1 MRQFIL
7 TPRPRESM
15 ARWPMTI
22 RRLVGVN
29 TASIWAA
36 LTAWTWYAFGLVPL
50 QLALISEAGLE
61 PGRGSSAIASAWL
74 CAAAATIVLSL
85 VHRQPIAFAVPSVG
99 LIFAKVLADTLSF
112 EEILGATMAAGLV
125 VTVLALSGATTR
137 LVAWIP
143 PSIVMAMF
151 AGVVLDFARRAV
163 GATLADLLVGGA
175 TVAGFAAGRALGNA
189 RVPPMG
195 LAAIGGSLAVA
206 VTQASVTPAITWQPP
221 HFVLAQPVL
230 SSTGLLAVTLPLI
243 VILVGMNLVPS
254 CAFLDGQQYR
264 PPTRQ
269 MALTIGLAALV
280 APLFHGFTSAPSRDG
295 GSIMAGPDAG
305 PASDRYLSTLIG
317 GTLML
322 VLAFAAG
329 TVVAL
334 AAVLPVSFIVTLT
347 GLSMLGPLQSAL
359 GRAFDG
365 ALRFGPTIAFVVAI
379 TPFSALGLPSSCWAL
394 VLGIGASWLGER
406 SELQAY
412 WRIQQPEGQPGA
424 EPGPA
429 R

>member
-1 MRQFIL
+1 M
-7 TPRPRESM
+7 P
-15 ARWPMTI
+15 RWPTTI
-22 RRLVGVN
+22 RRPIGVN
-29 TASIWAA
+29 AAAVWAA

-50 QLALISEAGLE
+50 QLALIGEAGLE

-85 VHRQPIAFAVPSVG
+85 AHRQPIAFAVPSVG
-99 LIFAKVLADTLSF
+99 LIFAKVLADTLPF

-125 VTVLALSGATTR
+125 VTGLALSGATTR

-163 GATLADLLVGGA
+163 GATVADLLVGGA
-175 TVAGFAAGRALGNA
+175 TVAGFAAGRALGQA
-189 RVPPMG
+189 RVPPMA
-195 LAAIGGSLAVA
+195 LAATSGSLAIA
-206 VTQASVTPAITWQPP
+206 VTQAGAAPTVSWAPP
-221 HFVLAQPVL
+221 QLVLAQPAL

-243 VILVGMNLVPS
+243 IILVGMNLVPS

-280 APLFHGFTSAPSRDG
+280 SPLFYGFTSAPSRDG
-295 GSIMAGPDAG
+295 GAIMAGPDAG

-317 GTLML
+317 GALML
-322 VLAFAAG
+322 VLAFAASAI
-329 TVVAL
+329 VAF
-334 AAVLPVSFIVTLT
+334 AAVLPASFIVTLT

-394 VLGIGASWLGER
+394 ALGIGASWLGER
-406 SELQAY
+406 DELRAY
-412 WRIQQPEGQPGA
+412 WRANHGEGQPSA
-424 EPGPA
+424 EPERA